1 MSEEAKKLNFGAD
14 TVISNLT
21 STAILGILNTSIVV
35 SFATLIF
42 AGPCPEYFATG
53 VAFFLLAGC
62 IGSILISL
70 FSSYEGTIG
79 CIQDVPSAISGLM
92 AVSLAGMLAGSSQG
106 TIFANIFAVI
116 FISTLL
122 TGLAFV
128 LLGYFKLGNLVR
140 FIPYPVMGGFLAGTG
155 WILFK
160 AGLEVSTGVSF
171 NLPQVL
177 TFFSQVNVLQ
187 LVCGVVFAVWF
198 LILSRYFS
206 SNMLMA
212 ASVLI
217 SILIF
222 FIISGLLNISTAQ
235 LEQQGWLLGPLP
247 KGALWRALTV
257 PDLKAIDWTLL
268 GTQFS
273 SILTIVLL
281 SAISFLLGASALEL
295 VANRDLD
302 MNKDLQ
308 KTGRINLITCVFG
321 APASY
326 LIISDTA
333 LATQMGARS
342 RFTGIFMGLFIAVI
356 FFLGGQLLSYVPK
369 FVAGGMILFIG
380 LSLLAEWLIDARKSF
395 PLIDYLIVISILLI
409 IEFIGFLEGVGAGI
423 FASVIIF
430 VIRYSSINLVK
441 NAGDG
446 NRFRSS
452 KDRPIPD
459 QRLLDHYAHQSL
471 ILQLQGFIFFG
482 TANSLYETIRNYV
495 DSVETPLRFVIL
507 DLGLVRG
514 IDSSAIKSF
523 EKIMQLLNKNDI
535 HLFLANLTDRA
546 KNQLHAGGF
555 SSDAHE
561 RLFFF
566 SELDKSLEFCEDKIV
581 ETVMGE
587 DQSEL
592 QNVWKVKND
601 LMQAVY
607 NDVMAALEHQIK
619 FEELVDKMK
628 PYLEELKVAEGEHLF
643 KQRETCRELFFIM
656 RGTVNLIGKSRQ
668 GIATRIRTL
677 GPWTITGE
685 IGAFSG
691 YHAPYSAIVEREGL
705 LYKLSEENRKQ
716 MENENPELAAEFH
729 RLIIIM
735 IGNQLMKASLAA
747 INSIN

>member
-1 MSEEAKKLNFGAD
+1 MDNKTKKSNTRAD

-42 AGPCPEYFATG
+42 AGPCPEYFASG

-62 IGSILISL
+62 IGSILIAL

-122 TGLAFV
+122 TGIAFV

-160 AGLEVSTGVSF
+160 AGLEVSTGVAF
-171 NLPQVL
+171 HLPQVL
-177 TFFSQVNVLQ
+177 TFFSQANLLQ

-222 FIISGLLNISTAQ
+222 FIITGLLNISNAQ

-247 KGALWRALTV
+247 KGALWRSLTV
-257 PDLKAIDWTLL
+257 PDLKAIEWTVLS
-268 GTQFS
+268 TQFG

-308 KTGRINLITCVFG
+308 KTGITNLIASVFG

-342 RFTGIFMGLFIAVI
+342 RSAGIFLGLFIALI
-356 FFLGGQLLSYVPK
+356 FFLGGQILSYVPK

-380 LSLLAEWLIDARKSF
+380 LSLLVEWLIDARKSF

-482 TANSLYETIRNYV
+482 TANSLYETIRNFV
-495 DSVETPLRFVIL
+495 DSSETPLRFVML

-514 IDSSAIKSF
+514 IDSSAVKSF
-523 EKIMQLLNKNDI
+523 EKIIQLLNKNDI
-535 HLFLANLTDRA
+535 HLFLANLADRT
-546 KNQLHAGGF
+546 KSQFQAGGF
-555 SSDAHE
+555 SSDAHK
-561 RLFFF
+561 RLYFF
-566 SELDKSLEFCEDKIV
+566 SDLDKCLEHCEDKIV
-581 ETVMGE
+581 ETEMGA
-587 DQSEL
+587 DQAKL
-592 QNVWKVKND
+592 QNVKQVKND

-619 FEELVDKMK
+619 FEELVDRMK
-628 PYLEELKVAEGEHLF
+628 PYLEELKVSEGEHLF
-643 KQRETCRELFFIM
+643 KQRDTGRDLFFIM
-656 RGTVNLIGKSRQ
+656 RGTINLIGESRQ

-685 IGAFSG
+685 VGAFSG
-691 YHAPYSAIVEREGL
+691 YHAPYSAIAEKEGL
-705 LYKLSEENRKQ
+705 VSRLSEENREQ
-716 MENENPELAAEFH
+716 MESENPELAAEFH
-729 RLIIIM
+729 RLIII
-735 IGNQLMKASLAA
+735 IISNQLTKTSRA
-747 INSIN
+747 IVNSIN

>member
-1 MSEEAKKLNFGAD
+1 
-14 TVISNLT
+14 
-21 STAILGILNTSIVV
+21 LNTSIVV

-42 AGPCPEYFATG
+42 SGPCPEYFASG

-62 IGSILISL
+62 IGSILIAL

-92 AVSLAGMLAGSSQG
+92 AASLAGMLAGSSQE

-122 TGLAFV
+122 TGIAFV

-160 AGLEVSTGVSF
+160 AGLEVSTGVAF
-171 NLPQVL
+171 NLSQAL

-187 LVCGVVFAVWF
+187 LVCGVVFAAWF

-212 ASVLI
+212 SSVVI

-222 FIISGLLNISTAQ
+222 FIITGLLNISTAQ
-235 LEQQGWLLGPLP
+235 LELQGWLLGPLP
-247 KGALWRALTV
+247 KGALWRSLTV

-268 GTQFS
+268 GTQFG
-273 SILTIVLL
+273 SIFTIVLL
-281 SAISFLLGASALEL
+281 SSISFLLGASALEL
-295 VANRDLD
+295 VAKRDLD

-308 KTGRINLITCVFG
+308 KTGLTNLIVSVFG

-342 RFTGIFMGLFIAVI
+342 RFAGIFMGIFIAVI
-356 FFLGGQLLSYVPK
+356 FFLGGQILSYVPK

-459 QRLLDHYAHQSL
+459 QRLLDHFAHQSL

-495 DSVETPLRFVIL
+495 DSSEAPLQFVML
-507 DLGLVRG
+507 DLSLVRG
-514 IDSSAIKSF
+514 IDSSAVKSF
-523 EKIMQLLNKNDI
+523 EKIMQLLNKNEI
-535 HLFLANLTDRA
+535 QLFLANLADRT

-561 RLFFF
+561 RMRFFTD
-566 SELDKSLEFCEDKIV
+566 LNKSLEYCEDKII
-581 ETVMGE
+581 EAAMGA

-592 QNVWKVKND
+592 QNVKQVKND

-628 PYLEELKVAEGEHLF
+628 PYLEELKVNEGEHLF
-643 KQRETCRELFFIM
+643 KQRDTCRDLFFIM
-656 RGTVNLIGKSRQ
+656 RGAVNLIGESRQ
-668 GIATRIRTL
+668 GITTRIRTL
-677 GPWTITGE
+677 GPWTVTGE

-691 YHAPYSAIVEREGL
+691 YHAPYSAIAEREGL
-705 LYKLSEENRKQ
+705 LYRLSEENRKQ
-716 MENENPELAAEFH
+716 MESENPEVAAEFQ
-729 RLIIIM
+729 RLIIILL
-735 IGNQLMKASLAA
+735 GNQLMKISHSM
-747 INSIN
+747 IDSIN

>member
-1 MSEEAKKLNFGAD
+1 MSEEAKKFNLGAD

-42 AGPCPEYFATG
+42 SGPCPEYFASG

-62 IGSILISL
+62 IGSILIAL

-92 AVSLAGMLAGSSQG
+92 AVSLAGMLTGSSQG

-122 TGLAFV
+122 TGIAFV

-160 AGLEVSTGVSF
+160 AGLEVSTGVAF
-171 NLPQVL
+171 NLSQVL

-187 LVCGVVFAVWF
+187 LVCGVVFAAWF

-212 ASVLI
+212 SSVVI

-222 FIISGLLNISTAQ
+222 FIITGLLNISTAQ

-247 KGALWRALTV
+247 KGALWRSLTV

-268 GTQFS
+268 GTQFG

-308 KTGRINLITCVFG
+308 KTGITNLIVSVFG

-342 RFTGIFMGLFIAVI
+342 RFAGIFMGIFIAVI
-356 FFLGGQLLSYVPK
+356 FFLGGQILSYVPK

-459 QRLLDHYAHQSL
+459 QRLLDHFAHQSL

-495 DSVETPLRFVIL
+495 DSSEAPLQFVML

-514 IDSSAIKSF
+514 IDSSAVKSF
-523 EKIMQLLNKNDI
+523 EKIMQLLNKNEI
-535 HLFLANLTDRA
+535 QLFLANLADRT

-561 RLFFF
+561 RMHFFTD
-566 SELDKSLEFCEDKIV
+566 LNKSLEYCEDKIV
-581 ETVMGE
+581 EAAMGA

-592 QNVWKVKND
+592 QNVKQVKND

-607 NDVMAALEHQIK
+607 NDMMAALEHQIK

-628 PYLEELKVAEGEHLF
+628 PYLEELKVNEGEHLF
-643 KQRETCRELFFIM
+643 KQRDTCRDLFFIM
-656 RGTVNLIGKSRQ
+656 RGAVNLIGESRQ
-668 GIATRIRTL
+668 GITTRIRTL
-677 GPWTITGE
+677 GPWTVTGE

-691 YHAPYSAIVEREGL
+691 YHAPYSAIAEREGL
-705 LYKLSEENRKQ
+705 LYRLSEENRKQ
-716 MENENPELAAEFH
+716 MESENPEVAAEFQ
-729 RLIIIM
+729 RLIIILL
-735 IGNQLMKASLAA
+735 GNQLVKISRSM
-747 INSIN
+747 IDSIN

>member
-1 MSEEAKKLNFGAD
+1 
-14 TVISNLT
+14 
-21 STAILGILNTSIVV
+21 
-35 SFATLIF
+35 
-42 AGPCPEYFATG
+42 
-53 VAFFLLAGC
+53 
-62 IGSILISL
+62 
-70 FSSYEGTIG
+70 
-79 CIQDVPSAISGLM
+79 
-92 AVSLAGMLAGSSQG
+92 
-106 TIFANIFAVI
+106 
-116 FISTLL
+116 
-122 TGLAFV
+122 
-128 LLGYFKLGNLVR
+128 
-140 FIPYPVMGGFLAGTG
+140 
-155 WILFK
+155 
-160 AGLEVSTGVSF
+160 
-171 NLPQVL
+171 
-177 TFFSQVNVLQ
+177 
-187 LVCGVVFAVWF
+187 
-198 LILSRYFS
+198 
-206 SNMLMA
+206 MA

-308 KTGRINLITCVFG
+308 KTGITNLIVCVFG

-326 LIISDTA
+326 LIFSDTA

-342 RFTGIFMGLFIAVI
+342 RFAGIFMGLFIAVI
-356 FFLGGQLLSYVPK
+356 FFLGGQILSYVPK

-380 LSLLAEWLIDARKSF
+380 LSLLAEWLIDARKSIPF
-395 PLIDYLIVISILLI
+395 IDYLIVISILLI
-409 IEFIGFLEGVGAGI
+409 IEFLGFLEGVGAGI
-423 FASVIIF
+423 FVSVIIF

-495 DSVETPLRFVIL
+495 DSVETPLRFVML
-507 DLGLVRG
+507 DLGLIRG
-514 IDSSAIKSF
+514 IDSSAVKSF
-523 EKIMQLLNKNDI
+523 EKIIQLLNKNDI
-535 HLFLANLTDRA
+535 HLFLANLADGTKD
-546 KNQLHAGGF
+546 QLHAGGF

-561 RLFFF
+561 RLYFF
-566 SELDKSLEFCEDKIV
+566 SDLDKCMEYCEDKIV
-581 ETVMGE
+581 ETEMGT
-587 DQSEL
+587 DQAEL
-592 QNVWKVKND
+592 QNVKKVKND

-628 PYLEELKVAEGEHLF
+628 PYLEELKVIEGEHLF
-643 KQRETCRELFFIM
+643 KQRDTCRDLFFVM

-668 GIATRIRTL
+668 GITTRIRTL
-677 GPWTITGE
+677 GPWTVTGE

-691 YHAPYSAIVEREGL
+691 YHAPYSAIAEKEGL
-705 LYKLSEENRKQ
+705 VYKLSEENRKQ
-716 MENENPELAAEFH
+716 MESENPELSTEFQ

-735 IGNQLMKASLAA
+735 LGNQLMKTSRAM
-747 INSIN
+747 INTLN

>member
-1 MSEEAKKLNFGAD
+1 VSDEAKKFNLEAD

-42 AGPCPEYFATG
+42 SGPCPEYFASG

-62 IGSILISL
+62 IGSILIAL

-92 AVSLAGMLAGSSQG
+92 AASLAGMLAGSSQE

-122 TGLAFV
+122 TGIAFV

-160 AGLEVSTGVSF
+160 AGLEVSTGVAF
-171 NLPQVL
+171 NLSQAL

-187 LVCGVVFAVWF
+187 LVCGVVFAAWF

-212 ASVLI
+212 SSVVI

-222 FIISGLLNISTAQ
+222 FIITGLLNISTAQ
-235 LEQQGWLLGPLP
+235 LELQGWLLGPLP
-247 KGALWRALTV
+247 KGALWRSLTV

-268 GTQFS
+268 GTQFG
-273 SILTIVLL
+273 SIFTIVLL
-281 SAISFLLGASALEL
+281 SSISFLLGASALEL
-295 VANRDLD
+295 VAKRDLD

-308 KTGRINLITCVFG
+308 KTGLTNLIVSVFG

-342 RFTGIFMGLFIAVI
+342 RFAGIFMGIFIAVI
-356 FFLGGQLLSYVPK
+356 FFLGGQILSYVPK

-459 QRLLDHYAHQSL
+459 QRLLDHFAHQSL

-495 DSVETPLRFVIL
+495 DSSEAPLQFVML
-507 DLGLVRG
+507 DLSLVRG
-514 IDSSAIKSF
+514 IDSSAVKSF
-523 EKIMQLLNKNDI
+523 EKIMQLLNKNEI
-535 HLFLANLTDRA
+535 QLFLANLADRT

-561 RLFFF
+561 RMRFFTD
-566 SELDKSLEFCEDKIV
+566 LNKSLEYCEDKII
-581 ETVMGE
+581 EAAMGA

-592 QNVWKVKND
+592 QNVKQVKND

-628 PYLEELKVAEGEHLF
+628 PYLEELKVNEGEHLF
-643 KQRETCRELFFIM
+643 KQRDTCRDLFFIM
-656 RGTVNLIGKSRQ
+656 RGAVNLIGESRQ
-668 GIATRIRTL
+668 GITTRIRTL
-677 GPWTITGE
+677 GPWTVTGE

-691 YHAPYSAIVEREGL
+691 YHAPYSAIAEREGL
-705 LYKLSEENRKQ
+705 LYRLSEENRKQ
-716 MENENPELAAEFH
+716 MESENPEVAAEFQ
-729 RLIIIM
+729 RLIIILL
-735 IGNQLMKASLAA
+735 GNQLMKISHSM
-747 INSIN
+747 IDSIN